1 MAAGLG
7 DGNGS
12 VLVGGSAVI
21 DADAN
26 LSNVAEATS
35 TVADS
40 APARARINNDVVQA
54 VNLDKTGDGLTVGED
69 LALDADAVSN
79 QEATASTIGSPGGTD
94 QAAEAEVANDD
105 RILGITNTRVEV
117 GHDVSQFT
125 VSSRLDAEATANN
138 MSGAATARAGV
149 GDSAA
154 VRGLDDGNGEALQ
167 IGGSATNGLRF
178 EAVSNLDAQ
187 AITVEDQ
194 AEAYAGSETADGS
207 GVATLESDVA
217 ALHTSA
223 VKVGGS
229 AGTISAT
236 TTSNLTATAQT
247 NGTTDSGNQ
256 DAIAQVAQRPMAW

>member
-1 MAAGLG
+1 VANGPVQGLKATGKYRPGSSMAEATTIGRDGRLVGLAEQTTNAEATGTTAAADADAVLGQAVGVELTGQTVSIGQDAQIGAGALGSNQAKAVTIDGDADAEINQSMAAGLG

-117 GHDVSQFT
+117 GHDVSQ
-125 VSSRLDAEATANN
+125 SR
-138 MSGAATARAGV
+138 
-149 GDSAA
+149 
-154 VRGLDDGNGEALQ
+154 
-167 IGGSATNGLRF
+167 
-178 EAVSNLDAQ
+178 
-187 AITVEDQ
+187 
-194 AEAYAGSETADGS
+194 
-207 GVATLESDVA
+207 
-217 ALHTSA
+217 
-223 VKVGGS
+223 
-229 AGTISAT
+229 
-236 TTSNLTATAQT
+236 
-247 NGTTDSGNQ
+247 
-256 DAIAQVAQRPMAW
+256 